1 MLEMRTITVHSYRI
15 RNRKYLHP
23 DDGVDKEEH
32 HDEQSYMRESLR
44 TEHRH
49 SHALTLSRSR
59 GNGSKTS
66 TDDGG

>member
-1 MLEMRTITVHSYRI
+1 MLEMRTIRVNSY

-23 DDGVDKEEH
+23 DDGIDKEEH

-59 GNGSKTS
+59 ENGTKTS
-66 TDDGG
+66 PDNGG

>member
-1 MLEMRTITVHSYRI
+1 MLEMCRKTVHSC

-23 DDGVDKEEH
+23 DDGIDKEEH

-49 SHALTLSRSR
+49 SHTLWV
-59 GNGSKTS
+59 KTK
-66 TDDGG
+66 GH